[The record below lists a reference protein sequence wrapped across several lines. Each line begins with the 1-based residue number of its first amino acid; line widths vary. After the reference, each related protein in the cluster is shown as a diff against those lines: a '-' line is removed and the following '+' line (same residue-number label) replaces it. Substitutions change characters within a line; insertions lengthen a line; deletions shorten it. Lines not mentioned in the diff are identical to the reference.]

1 MATVTIPGAM
11 LPDPM
16 PVSKPAK
23 QSPAAAQGALDALTG
38 AGAPAPG
45 MPPAASVFVTPTFV
59 APPQPSQRTQELQAA
74 VMGAQERL
82 RDEDFFNEAA
92 RTRLA
97 QDYVSAVQAPLPAMG
112 ERPKLPDAPTMVH
125 WQKAMQDEMPIFALL
140 AVLGAAGTRQPI
152 LNAMNAMTAATNAL
166 RQGAYDD
173 YAVNLQKWET
183 ESKVALDKIKEWQA
197 QRQEILDRRDLS
209 IEQKKAMLEVHDS
222 NAKARRTLLQ
232 GDVDTLSGYLE
243 QSRKDDEGIQAADAA
258 NAKIR
263 NAAEAVNAR
272 IFAQNQRA
280 MQRAGGGTEAQD
292 LRVQLDRMRLAR
304 EQAAEE
310 ARKKAGNYFEP
321 KVVEILNKEQQRF
334 EDATSDAFEVL
345 DLIERIG
352 GLDISKNPSAK
363 SIIEQGLI
371 SLERGR
377 TATNSQLQ
385 AVQVV
390 GDIGTRLKT
399 AIEVVFSGNVSDEQ
413 SANIRVLLQDIAAL
427 VRGQVLKKQ
436 EAFAEKLDK
445 AVFPGAT
452 QENLERYI
460 EWVTKGRGYLPA
472 KKYAMQSR
480 FRDSRDR

>member
-280 MQRAGGGTEAQD
+280 MQRAGGGTEAQR
-292 LRVQLDRMRLAR
+292 LKLKLDELRLAR
-304 EQAAEE
+304 EEAARVAREEAGIDLPQEVMSTLDREQKRFDIATRDSYELLRKAEE
-310 ARKKAGNYFEP
+310 AAM
-321 KVVEILNKEQQRF
+321 
-334 EDATSDAFEVL
+334 
-345 DLIERIG
+345 LIETQ
-352 GLDISKNPSAK
+352 NPDAWPL
-363 SIIEQGLI
+363 IDQIRI
-371 SLERGR
+371 SLEQGR
-377 TATNSQLQ
+377 VSTNSQLAQ
-385 AVQVV
+385 VQRT
-390 GDIGTRLKT
+390 GDIGTRIDTLISKPITGVPGMQQQKDIMRLLEDLT
-399 AIEVVFSGNVSDEQ
+399 A
-413 SANIRVLLQDIAAL
+413 LT
-427 VRGQVLKKQ
+427 RGQILQTSKTYKDRIETVL
-436 EAFAEKLDK
+436 
-445 AVFPGAT
+445 FPRAT
-452 QENLERYI
+452 PENLGRYLKWVMTARGPMPGRELAMRSQYASKLER
-460 EWVTKGRGYLPA
+460 
-472 KKYAMQSR
+472 
-480 FRDSRDR
+480 